1 MQRIILIVAFHL
13 IISPLAIWAITYNI
27 SDYGAI
33 NDGKTINTI
42 AIQNAIDECTSS
54 GGGTVMIDGG
64 GTFVSGTIQLKN
76 NVALHIAGG
85 TTLLGSPDYKD
96 YRHDTYKMMYQF
108 STHMDRCFIFARN
121 ANNVAIEGYGT
132 IDGNGLQNNFPHKA
146 GNGRP
151 MLIRFLDCEN
161 IHLQNINL
169 INPASWTSVFLYCD
183 NISVSGINIHSRV
196 NYNGDGLDFDGCTNV
211 RVTNSNF
218 DNSDDCICLQTSR
231 SDKPCRDVV
240 ITNNTFTSKWAGIRI
255 GLLSKGDIESVTV
268 SNCTF
273 RDIEDAGLKIQQ
285 NEGGEMKNMT
295 FSNLVM
301 ENVPR
306 PIFMTFCQQRM
317 SVETPEGQLEPTK
330 RMHGFYFNNIVADNS
345 EGDKNSAIFITGTPE
360 QRIEDISIANVRFIV
375 SGGGTAEDAAKVDSV
390 KEYTQE
396 VMGPHSPEFYSIGTL
411 PAFGLYARHIDGLHL
426 ENINI
431 QIISNDERVP
441 VIIDD
446 VTDFSNS
453 SLRVNRKQ
461 LRDNV
466 LIKLP
471 NR

>member
-1 MQRIILIVAFHL
+1 MRRIKL
-13 IISPLAIWAITYNI
+13 IISFSLFIFPIMVWGKAYNV

-33 NDGKTINTI
+33 NDGKVLNTL
-42 AIQNAIDECTSS
+42 AIQKAIDECTKT
-54 GGGTVMIDGG
+54 GGTVMIDGG
-64 GTFVSGTIQLKN
+64 GTYVSGTIHLKD
-76 NVALHIAGG
+76 NVALHVAGG
-85 TTLLGSPDYKD
+85 TTLKGSPYYGDYTK
-96 YRHDTYKMMYQF
+96 DTYKMMYQF

-121 ANNVAIEGYGT
+121 ATNIAIEGYGT
-132 IDGNGLQNNFPHKA
+132 IDGNGHQENFPKK
-146 GNGRP
+146 GGSGRP
-151 MLIRFLDCEN
+151 MLIRFLECEN

-183 NISVSGINIHSRV
+183 NISVTGINIHSRV
-196 NYNGDGLDFDGCTNV
+196 NYNGDGLDFDGCTKV
-211 RVTNSNF
+211 RVSNCNF

-231 SDKPCRDVV
+231 SDKPCKDLV

-306 PIFMTFCQQRM
+306 LIFMTFCQQRM
-317 SVETPEGQLEPTK
+317 SVETPQGQLEPTK
-330 RMHGFYFNNIVADNS
+330 RMHGFYFNNIIADNS
-345 EGDKNSAIFITGTPE
+345 EGDKNSAIFITGTPN
-360 QRIEDISIANVRFIV
+360 QRIEDVSIKDVRFIV
-375 SGGGTAEDAAKVDSV
+375 SGGGTTEDAAKVDSV

-411 PAFGLYARHIDGLHL
+411 PAFMVYARHIDGLHL

-431 QIISNDERVP
+431 HILSSDERP
-441 VIIDD
+441 AVIVDD
-446 VTDFSNS
+446 VTKFYNDIIKVNSKVINNKEILKTSSN
-453 SLRVNRKQ
+453 
-461 LRDNV
+461 
-466 LIKLP
+466 
-471 NR
+471 